1 MRVLNE
7 CNEWEKIFS
16 QWEEENPDL
25 AKQLVEYETSK
36 YKVEYIIKR
45 KNLYKIK
52 KVEKF
57 LSSYLT
63 KTNLLY

>member
-36 YKVEYIIKR
+36 YKVEFDKFPTSKKEKISTRSR
-45 KNLYKIK
+45 KL
-52 KVEKF
+52 
-57 LSSYLT
+57 
-63 KTNLLY
+63 

>member
-36 YKVEYIIKR
+36 YKVEFDKVPTSKKEKISTRSR
-45 KNLYKIK
+45 KSRN
-52 KVEKF
+52 
-57 LSSYLT
+57 SYHHI
-63 KTNLLY
+63 

>member
-25 AKQLVEYETSK
+25 AKQLIEYETSK
-36 YKVEYIIKR
+36 YKVEFD
-45 KNLYKIK
+45 
-52 KVEKF
+52 KVPT
-57 LSSYLT
+57 S
-63 KTNLLY
+63 